1 MNHIA
6 RRKTMKK
13 TSKQVGGTHYELLNI
28 EPVEVFVHYK
38 MDWFQ
43 SEILKYCSRFL
54 NKNGKQ
60 DLDKAY
66 QVADMAIEFGLG
78 QLELFHIIDA
88 FAIEYSS
95 QFEYASTMGEILSA
109 LLLHDYVKVK
119 QLINKLIEKY
129 YG

>member
-1 MNHIA
+1 
-6 RRKTMKK
+6 MKK
-13 TSKQVGGTHYELLNI
+13 RSKQVGGNHYELLNI

-78 QLELFHIIDA
+78 QLELFPEIDTFA
-88 FAIEYSS
+88 FQYCA
-95 QFEYASTMGEILSA
+95 QFEYSAIIGELLPA